1 MTITDLNQSSPPP
14 PPDDDK
20 PSRWRTWLRRFE
32 RTQPEPEYPDV
43 VNSEVIKWEA
53 SPDEEPKGW
62 AWVDKHALTLPDRRY
77 VKARLQH
84 AAPKVPGILINW
96 AFIKAPKGVWTEV
109 VRPVWCGC
117 GKCIVAYTKWVTAVH
132 LDAAQQVAEGPLKA
146 RTLASR
152 HKSHGY
158 RIWASIIA
166 VLVAAGSMAYLYI
179 ANLTY
184 FWAVLIS
191 LVVVLDLI
199 GRAGVE
205 KKTEFTPVYREPL
218 REGMPY
224 RQLTDSIQS
233 AFNEIVGIDG
243 NSHPL
248 VRVDGICA
256 YDFDREE
263 WIQNLSTYQDITEAH
278 VRTLERSIGAAL
290 RSIRVL
296 DVPSVATRRI
306 LTIKHGD
313 PFTDV
318 PIAPWV
324 PTKSK
329 SITEGLLLGKSQ
341 TKMPFRVHFAGVHV
355 GIVAKSGGGKSEGLV
370 SAVIEAILACYDA
383 VPVGIDLTE
392 GPLFPIYGDCIQ
404 RVAYTPEDAETLL
417 DWLLGIIKR
426 RAKILGD
433 IARSDDPNAKG
444 REWNAHLAEL
454 YNEPS
459 VHLII
464 DEMPQATKFNGQP
477 KGTIDLASKI
487 EIIARTGSKHWVS
500 LVTAAQKTGKSDSG
514 TTGISSQMMAWLV
527 GPCTQDDAN
536 EIFSPDLR
544 RAGWAPNLLKSAVR
558 GQAKND
564 AGRCYVSAAGF
575 EPVVY
580 CSWTP
585 MPEDE
590 IKRRRARRLADGLPR
605 IGDGS
610 GNSGGTVDAQV
621 VPNTLSALAAALDD
635 IDPVDGKLPST
646 MAAEWIT
653 EHCNEEIDATELAKR
668 LRAELGDKAPKAKSM
683 RNKLRGNCSC
693 YTTSDINVALDEL

>member
-1 MTITDLNQSSPPP
+1 MTVTDLNPPNPAP
-14 PPDDDK
+14 PPDDDQ
-20 PSRWRTWLRRFE
+20 PSRLKFWRRWFE
-32 RTQPEPEYPDV
+32 RPQPPDV
-43 VNSEVIKWEA
+43 LGSQVVKWENT
-53 SPDEEPKGW
+53 PDKEPQGW
-62 AWVDKHALTLPDRRY
+62 AWVEKHALTLPDRRY
-77 VKARLQH
+77 VKAQIRH
-84 AAPKVPGILINW
+84 AAPKVPGVLFKF
-96 AFIKAPKGVWTEV
+96 AFIEAPKGVWTEV
-109 VRPVWCGC
+109 VRPIWAGA
-117 GKCIVAYTKWVTAVH
+117 GKCAIAYHRWVTAVH
-132 LDAAQQVAEGPLKA
+132 LDEAQKHAEGPLKA
-146 RTLASR
+146 RKLGER
-152 HKSHGY
+152 HTSNGY
-158 RIWASIIA
+158 RVIASGIFALALIGLA
-166 VLVAAGSMAYLYI
+166 IYTYYAYVS
-179 ANLTY
+179 Y
-184 FWAVLIS
+184 FWAALITIAC
-191 LVVVLDLI
+191 LLDIL
-199 GRAGVE
+199 GRVGVE

-224 RQLTDSIQS
+224 KQLTESIQS
-233 AFNEIVGIDG
+233 AFNEVVGVDG
-243 NSHPL
+243 NNHPL
-248 VRVDGICA
+248 VRVDGICT

-278 VRTLERSIGAAL
+278 VRTIERSIGAAL

-296 DVPSVATRRI
+296 EVPAVATRRI

-329 SITEGLLLGKSQ
+329 SVTEGFLLGKSQ

-370 SAVIEAILACYDA
+370 SAVIEAILACHNA
-383 VPVGIDLTE
+383 VAVGIDLTE

-404 RVAYTPEDAETLL
+404 RVAYTPEDAEELL

-433 IARSDDPNAKG
+433 IARSDDPNSKG
-444 REWNAHLAEL
+444 REWNAHLAEM
-454 YNEPS
+454 YNEHS
-459 VHLII
+459 IHLII
-464 DEMPQATKFNGQP
+464 DELPQAMKFNGQP
-477 KGTIDLASKI
+477 KGTIDLAGKV
-487 EIIARTGSKHWVS
+487 EIIARTGSKHWVT

-605 IGDGS
+605 ISDGS
-610 GNSGGTVDAQV
+610 GNGTVDAQV

-635 IDPVDGKLPST
+635 IDPPDGKLPSM

-653 EHCNEEIDATELAKR
+653 EHGNEEMDATELAKR

-693 YTTSDINVALDEL
+693 YTTSDINVALDAL